1 MDLKFEIEYWLEK
14 QKDRIEWLYYKSKY
28 NDYSEKYMQGLL
40 CKDSEFVWGVKASD
54 DVFSGYADLYTMND
68 IGITYNRKT
77 KKYSLSVETIYGFNS
92 KKDRV
97 NYYLSLLGHFKEYM
111 LKNKLDTSTSIFNS
125 AKMTGYFNFAANS
138 IEDLYSIFRI
148 NVLGYVEVLLNND

>member
-1 MDLKFEIEYWLEK
+1 
-14 QKDRIEWLYYKSKY
+14 
-28 NDYSEKYMQGLL
+28 
-40 CKDSEFVWGVKASD
+40 
-54 DVFSGYADLYTMND
+54 MND
-68 IGITYNRKT
+68 IGIIYNRKT

-97 NYYLSLLGHFKEYM
+97 NYYLSLLCHFKEYM

-125 AKMTGYFNFAANS
+125 AKMTGYFNFEANS